1 MMSWRLWGALRN
13 PPTFEALFR
22 RTLARRTHIQ
32 FPRGRFSS
40 ILESFFAI
48 VICMVMLSPLAFI
61 VAIGGLLMLFN
72 GTVYSLIWAMQASS
86 ILAGNRQSET
96 YDMLCVIPQ
105 GMFGV
110 HWSVCTACMH
120 RQNRLEQIH
129 GLVRSILLVFLGL
142 VLVVTVFMLPHTSG
156 ETGRF
161 AIAQANQGATSLVVL
176 ATATVLL
183 YIDHVQSV
191 VLGSLLGMLIP
202 TYSNRRADAQL
213 MTAAVYL
220 LIQIT
225 TYVILGVLALNVLPA
240 LFRDVEGWF
249 ASIGR
254 AMLLIPTFYMIREL
268 VIRVV
273 WQMLLERLN
282 AAPSDLDDLDLTRA
296 YPWQV
301 G

>member
-13 PPTFEALFR
+13 PPTFGALFR
-22 RTLARRTHIQ
+22 RTLARRSPIR

-40 ILESFFAI
+40 VIESFFAI

-61 VAIGGLLMLFN
+61 IAIGGLLMLFN
-72 GTVYSLIWAMQASS
+72 GTVYSLIWAMQASG

-96 YDMLCVIPQ
+96 YDMLCVGPQ
-105 GMFGV
+105 GALGV
-110 HWSVCTACMH
+110 HWSVCTACLH

-161 AIAQANQGATSLVVL
+161 AVAQANQGATSLVVL
-176 ATATVLL
+176 ATAIVLL

-220 LIQIT
+220 LIQVT

-240 LFRDVEGWF
+240 LFRNVQGWI
-249 ASIGR
+249 APVGQS
-254 AMLLIPTFYMIREL
+254 LILIAAFYGVREL

-282 AAPSDLDDLDLTRA
+282 AAPSDLDELDLTRA